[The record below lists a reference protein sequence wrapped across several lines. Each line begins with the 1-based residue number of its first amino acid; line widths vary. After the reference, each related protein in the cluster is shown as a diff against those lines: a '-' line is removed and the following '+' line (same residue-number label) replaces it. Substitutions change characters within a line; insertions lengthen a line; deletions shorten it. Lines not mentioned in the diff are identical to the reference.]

1 MVKRDTANDLSP
13 RLRRILRRFQKTAEI
28 EASTDQHLHV
38 HDTHRRDRFYTRLQ
52 PCAIPLIPS
61 FGVDT
66 DASFRNPAHPCHH
79 VRTAPRRSFRLKRFI
94 SDNRIHRANAVK
106 SLCLL
111 PDNSRFR
118 DLTYHP
124 LIQIA
129 ITDHFRLS
137 LGI

>member
-1 MVKRDTANDLSP
+1 MKRDTANDLPP

-38 HDTHRRDRFYTRLQ
+38 HDTYRRDRFYTRLQ
-52 PCAIPLIPS
+52 PCAIALIPS

-79 VRTAPRRSFRLKRFI
+79 VGTAPRRTLRLIRLI
-94 SDNRIHRANAVK
+94 PGDRIRRANAVK
-106 SLCLL
+106 CLCLL
-111 PDNSRFR
+111 PENSRFR

-129 ITDHFRLS
+129 ITDRFRLS